1 MRLLRFVARR
11 LAQLLPVL
19 LGVVV
24 LTFVLVRILPGDPI
38 QTILGPNYTEAD
50 AAAARARYGLDQPLW
65 KQFLDYL
72 GGLATGDLGTS
83 IQSGGSV
90 AAELAD
96 RIGPTLELVILA
108 LAVALLLATVL
119 GIWSARRAHRIGDHT
134 IRVAALAGNS
144 LPDFWLGLVLILVGY
159 SVLGW
164 FPAPS
169 GRVDPGTGLTPI
181 TGAELVDALL
191 TGNGP
196 AIGSALSHLALPV
209 ATLAIVITA
218 PLLRS
223 VRANA
228 LEVLNSE
235 AYTAAAAHGLKE
247 RLLLRG
253 YLVRATLVRLP
264 QLAAL
269 VFGFSIGSTVLVEY
283 VYSWQGFGQWALRGL
298 LYRDY
303 PVIQASV
310 VVIATAYLLVFLIA
324 DVLQAVLDPKVRLD
338 G

>member
-1 MRLLRFVARR
+1 MRLLRFVVRR

-19 LGVVV
+19 LGVIV
-24 LTFVLVRILPGDPI
+24 LTFVLVRVLPGDPI
-38 QTILGPNYTEAD
+38 QTILGPNYTEAEE
-50 AAAARARYGLDQPLW
+50 AAARARYGLDQPLW

-90 AAELAD
+90 GTELAE
-96 RIGPTLELVILA
+96 RIAPTLELVILA
-108 LAVALLLATVL
+108 LALALLLATVL

-134 IRVAALAGNS
+134 IRVVALAGNS
-144 LPDFWLGLVLILVGY
+144 LPDFWLGLVLILFGY

-169 GRVDPGTGLTPI
+169 GRIAAGTDLTPI

-196 AIGSALSHLALPV
+196 AISSA
-209 ATLAIVITA
+209 LAIVITA

-324 DVLQAVLDPKVRLD
+324 DVLQATLDPKVRID